1 MTVTP
6 GTFLGLLPELVA
18 FGFTVIVLLVGVFS
32 PASKGITAGL
42 AALGAA
48 ATFAAAAVLFAAGFS
63 GSFFGGGFVVDN
75 FALYFKLVVA
85 GSALF
90 AILAASRWSARTGD
104 EPEYLALILSVVVG
118 ALLLV
123 SMRDLF
129 GIFIALEL
137 ATIPSYALVAFDRTR
152 QESSEGA
159 MKYLIT
165 AWTIRPCVCLSFCV
179 RTDVELPVAFSQTIH
194 EILGT
199 HLTK

>member
-90 AILAASRWSARTGD
+90 AILAASRWSARTSD
-104 EPEYLALILSVVVG
+104 
-118 ALLLV
+118 
-123 SMRDLF
+123 
-129 GIFIALEL
+129 
-137 ATIPSYALVAFDRTR
+137 
-152 QESSEGA
+152 
-159 MKYLIT
+159 
-165 AWTIRPCVCLSFCV
+165 
-179 RTDVELPVAFSQTIH
+179 
-194 EILGT
+194 
-199 HLTK
+199 